1 VRNAGLRQRYVRC
14 GSGFS
19 LTYSY
24 SMTPT
29 HLHIVVL
36 AAGASSRLGQPKQL
50 VQIAGR
56 PALQHVVGNAIAAAG
71 SAVTVVLGSHAADVT
86 RMLQHS
92 SVTVLLNRQWEEG
105 IGASIRCGV
114 SALSPGCDAV
124 MLLLGDQVAVTA
136 SDLKRLASAWNGQET
151 VLAASVYSGQLGVPA
166 IFPRWCFAELAQL
179 RGDHGAKAIINRH
192 ASRLIHVP
200 MPNAALDLD
209 TLEDVAAAQE
219 AFKSSNRKDVPL

>member
-1 VRNAGLRQRYVRC
+1 MSDTA
-14 GSGFS
+14 
-19 LTYSY
+19 
-24 SMTPT
+24 

-36 AAGASSRLGQPKQL
+36 AAGASTRLGQPKQL

-56 PALQHVVGNAIAAAG
+56 PALQHVVSNAIAVAG
-71 SAVTVVLGSHAADVT
+71 SAVTVVLGSQAAGMT

-92 SVTVLLNRQWEEG
+92 SASVLINRQWEEG

-114 SALSPGCDAV
+114 SSLSQGCDAV
-124 MLLLGDQVAVTA
+124 LLVLGDQVAVTA
-136 SDLKRLASAWNGQET
+136 SDLRRLIAAWNGQDT

-166 IFPRWCFAELAQL
+166 IFPSWCFTELMQL
-179 RGDHGAKAIINRH
+179 RGDQGAKAIINRH
-192 ASRLIHVP
+192 TSRLVHVP

-219 AFKSSNRKDVPL
+219 ALKGRDKTPLL